1 LNRLQLVRG
10 ELLAVAVGGA
20 LGATARYEAVRT
32 WPVAVGTFPTTVLAV
47 NLVASALLG
56 LFLALLDDG
65 RGAWGCRP
73 VVRGALVAGV
83 VGGFG
88 TLSLVS
94 VELAQL
100 VADGHGGTAVAYAS
114 ATIVGGITLVTLGLL
129 AGGWRPAWHSM
140 PEEDEL

>member
-1 LNRLQLVRG
+1 VRRLDLVRG

-20 LGATARYEAVRT
+20 LGATARYEAVLT
-32 WPVAVGTFPTTVLAV
+32 WPVAVGDFPTTVLAV

-56 LFLALLDDG
+56 LFLALLDDE
-65 RGAWGCRP
+65 RGAWGRRP
-73 VVRGALVAGV
+73 IVRGALVAGV

-100 VADGHGGTAVAYAS
+100 VAEGRGGTAVAYAA
-114 ATIVGGITLVTLGLL
+114 ATIVGGITLLMLGLL
-129 AGGWRPAWHSM
+129 AGGWRPAWHAV
-140 PEEDEL
+140 PAEDEL

>member
-1 LNRLQLVRG
+1 VNRLQLVRG

-20 LGATARYEAVRT
+20 LGATARYEAVLT

-56 LFLALLDDG
+56 VFLALLDDE
-65 RGAWGCRP
+65 RGAWGRRP

-94 VELAQL
+94 VVLAQL
-100 VADGHGGTAVAYAS
+100 VAGGHGGTAVAYAS

-140 PEEDEL
+140 PAEDEL